1 MQSKKTL
8 LMMIGLILVAFV
20 FLSILA
26 SQLCHPTQ
34 NNAVVNAAVNTVAE
48 AMSSPQ
54 SLPANSAPDPLSWT
68 PIFQQLISFLSK
80 ACPP

>member
-8 LMMIGLILVAFV
+8 LFMIGLILVTFV

-48 AMSSPQ
+48 VISSPQ
-54 SLPANSAPDPLSWT
+54 PVSANSAPDPLSWT

-80 ACPP
+80 ACPR